1 MSEPSIAPEVQPVT
15 RRTMRHRMLVKL
27 GTILVVALVLLIP
40 LGLLVPVVEDRALLR
55 TGVVQDIERGWGQA
69 QTIIGPVLVIPTDH
83 GIAYAFPDE
92 LKVTAGLAPEQR
104 RRGIYAAIVYTAKL
118 ELAGTFHRPAPAELG
133 IPAEQI
139 HFDRAYVAVAVSDL
153 RGTGTQVMLKW
164 GAADQA
170 MLPGSLLDRW
180 PSGLH
185 APIAITDG
193 AIPFALAL
201 PIRGS
206 EGIHFAPLGIHNA
219 IAIHSPWENPSF
231 TGAFLPDTREVSDDG
246 FAATWDVSYYGRDF
260 GQVGQGE
267 LPRGIENSLFG
278 VDLLPGIDSYRC
290 VDRAVRY
297 GVLFVVLAFMSF
309 FLFEVVAKAR
319 IHPFQYAMIGLALG
333 VFFLILLALSELVPF
348 AIAYSTAAGATIG
361 LVVMYMLPVLETGR
375 RTGIAAALLGVSFAV
390 LWVVLQAEDYALL
403 AGSLVVFAALA
414 VTMRLTRK
422 LDWYAEDAPPVDKP
436 A

>member
-27 GTILVVALVLLIP
+27 GTILVLALLLLIP
-40 LGLLVPVVEDRALLR
+40 LWLLVPVVEDRALLR
-55 TGVVQDIERGWGQA
+55 TGAVQDIERGWGRA

-92 LKVTAGLAPEQR
+92 LKVTVGLAPEQR

-118 ELAGTFHRPAPAELG
+118 ELTGTFHRPTPAELG

-139 HFDRAYVAVAVSDL
+139 HLDRAYLAVAVSDL

-164 GAADQA
+164 GATDQA
-170 MLPGSLLDRW
+170 MLPGSSLDRW

-185 APIAITDG
+185 APITITDG
-193 AIPFALAL
+193 AIPFTLAL

-206 EGIHFAPLGIHNA
+206 EGIRFAPLGIHNA
-219 IAIHSPWENPSF
+219 VAIHSSWENPSF
-231 TGAFLPDTREVSDDG
+231 AGAFLPGTREVSNNG

-267 LPRGIENSLFG
+267 LPRGIESSLFG
-278 VDLLPGIDSYRC
+278 VDLLPNIDSYRC

-297 GVLFVVLAFMSF
+297 GVLFVVL
-309 FLFEVVAKAR
+309 AKAR

-348 AIAYSTAAGATIG
+348 AIAYSSAAAGTIG
-361 LVVMYMLPVLETGR
+361 LVVTYMLPVLQTGR
-375 RTGIAAALLGVSFAV
+375 RTGIAAALLGASFAV

-422 LDWYAEDAPPVDKP
+422 LDWYAEDAPVDRP
-436 A
+436 TT